1 MRPARVDESAEPA
14 DPRDDTMPDEEIT
27 DEIIMG
33 FVKWAQKKAINADVH
48 TEAEMAYWIDQYM
61 RSRMAGG

>member
-33 FVKWAQKKAINADVH
+33 FLRFVKNGIEEEFTDSQI
-48 TEAEMAYWIDQYM
+48 EALMDMYM

>member
-33 FVKWAQKKAINADVH
+33 FLRFVKNGIEEEFTD
-48 TEAEMAYWIDQYM
+48 
-61 RSRMAGG
+61 S